1 MLKVIRNG
9 LLVMVCLTSSACVTK
24 AYQGTELP
32 DEQLATV
39 SLKTPT
45 AALIPI
51 FWLPFL
57 NMLTWLD
64 SDWHETT
71 WGSFKVNNIEINR
84 FTTLAIT
91 PGKFRVTA
99 DTTKIIS
106 QEQIGVESCN
116 YGSCVCTNSDD
127 SNQNDKSRN
136 KNKVCERSVTCT
148 INLKVS
154 AQDNHCVLAVNA
166 DSGKSYEVFLRDNIL
181 MLEDTKSQQLTQGTC
196 ELGPIYKYDTTE
208 STSRTEACAC

>member
-9 LLVMVCLTSSACVTK
+9 LLLMYCLTLAACVTK
-24 AYQGTELP
+24 AYQGAELP

-64 SDWHETT
+64 SDWNETT
-71 WGSFKVNNIEINR
+71 WGAFKVNNIGVNR

-91 PGKFRVTA
+91 PGKFSVTA
-99 DTTKIIS
+99 DTTKIID
-106 QEQIGVESCN
+106 QEQTGSESCN
-116 YGSCVCTNSDD
+116 YGSCVCTKSDD
-127 SNQNDKSRN
+127 SNQKDKSRN
-136 KNKVCERSVTCT
+136 KDKVCERSITCT

-154 AQDNHCVLAVNA
+154 ARDNHCTLAANA
-166 DSGKSYEVFLRDNIL
+166 EAGKHYEVFLRNNIL
-181 MLEDTKSQQLTQGTC
+181 MLEDTKSQQLTPGTC
-196 ELGPIYKYDTTE
+196 EIGPIYNYDTTE
-208 STSRTEACAC
+208 STTRTEPCAC